1 MSTILVIDD
10 NPVLH
15 RSIERALAG
24 EGYTLLHETTCGGGL
39 NALTQSPVD
48 LVLLDLDLPGRQE
61 SSLLPR
67 MRQQS
72 PQLKTILLS
81 NQESPEIVLEA
92 LAQQACDLLINPF
105 EDQDLRALIRSA
117 LEECAAPR
125 IRVLSAEPHWIQL
138 EVPCDLNI
146 VPPLQKLLT
155 QLRSDLP
162 EEIRDGLAYA
172 FRELL
177 NNAIEHGGKLDPS
190 LFVEVACIRL
200 KHAILY
206 WIKDPGEGFNP
217 TQLAHAAV
225 SNPEHDPFHHVRV
238 RDQKGLRAGGFGI
251 LLANQMVDE
260 LVYNQRHNELLFV
273 KYLPPETS

>member
-10 NPVLH
+10 DPTLH
-15 RSIERALAG
+15 VSIERALAG
-24 EGYTLLHETTCGGGL
+24 EGYTLLHERTGTGGL
-39 NALTQSPVD
+39 EALAQGPVD
-48 LVLLDLDLPGRQE
+48 LVLLDLDLPGRWE
-61 SSLLPR
+61 AALLTR
-67 MRQQS
+67 IRKQS
-72 PQLKTILLS
+72 PLVKLILITS
-81 NQESPEIVLEA
+81 HESPEIVVEA
-92 LAQQACDLLINPF
+92 LAQQACDLLIKPF
-105 EDQDLRALIRSA
+105 EDEDLRALTRSV
-117 LEECAAPR
+117 LVECAAPQ

-138 EVPCDLNI
+138 AVPCDLNI
-146 VPPLQKLLT
+146 VPPLQKLLS
-155 QLRSDLP
+155 QLRADLP
-162 EEIRDGLAYA
+162 DEVREGLAYA

-217 TQLAHAAV
+217 SQLAHAAV

-273 KYLPPETS
+273 KYLLPDL

>member
-10 NPVLH
+10 DPTLH
-15 RSIERALAG
+15 ISIERALTG
-24 EGYTLLHETTCGGGL
+24 EGYTLLHERTGTGGL
-39 NALTQSPVD
+39 EALAQGPVD
-48 LVLLDLDLPGRQE
+48 LVLLDLDLPGRRE
-61 SSLLPR
+61 SALLTR
-67 MRQQS
+67 MRKQS
-72 PQLKTILLS
+72 PLVKFILITS
-81 NQESPEIVLEA
+81 HESPEIVVEA
-92 LAQQACDLLINPF
+92 LAQQACDLLIKPF
-105 EDQDLRALIRSA
+105 EDEDLRALTRSV
-117 LEECAAPR
+117 LVECAAPQ

-138 EVPCDLNI
+138 AVPCDLNI
-146 VPPLQKLLT
+146 VPPLQKLLS
-155 QLRSDLP
+155 QLRADLP
-162 EEIRDGLAYA
+162 DEVREGLAYA

-217 TQLAHAAV
+217 SQLAHAAV

-273 KYLPPETS
+273 KYLLPDL

>member
-10 NPVLH
+10 DPVLH
-15 RSIERALAG
+15 LSIESALVG
-24 EGYTLLHETTCGGGL
+24 EGYTLIHETTGVGGL
-39 NALTQSPVD
+39 AVLTHNPVD
-48 LVLLDLDLPGRQE
+48 LVLLDLDLPNRQD
-61 SSLLPR
+61 SFLLAR
-67 MRQQS
+67 MRQEF
-72 PQLKTILLS
+72 PQLKIILICS
-81 NQESPEIVLEA
+81 QENPEIVLEA
-92 LAQQACDLLINPF
+92 LAHQTCDLLLKSF
-105 EDQDLRALIRSA
+105 EEQDLRALIRST
-117 LEECAAPR
+117 LEECAAPQ

-190 LFVEVACIRL
+190 LFVQVTCIRL

-225 SNPEHDPFHHVRV
+225 SNPEHDPFHHVRI

-260 LVYNQRHNELLFV
+260 LVYNQQHNELLFV
-273 KYLPPETS
+273 KYLQTPTE

>member
-10 NPVLH
+10 DPTLH
-15 RSIERALAG
+15 VSIERALTG
-24 EGYTLLHETTCGGGL
+24 EGYTLLHERTGTGGL
-39 NALTQSPVD
+39 EALAQGPVD
-48 LVLLDLDLPGRQE
+48 LVLLDLDLPGRWE
-61 SSLLPR
+61 AALLTR
-67 MRQQS
+67 IRKQS
-72 PQLKTILLS
+72 PLVKLILITS
-81 NQESPEIVLEA
+81 HESPEIVVEA
-92 LAQQACDLLINPF
+92 LAQQACDLLIKPF
-105 EDQDLRALIRSA
+105 EDQDLRALTRSV
-117 LEECAAPR
+117 LVECAAPQ

-138 EVPCDLNI
+138 AVPCDLNI
-146 VPPLQKLLT
+146 VPPLQKLLS
-155 QLRSDLP
+155 QLRADLP
-162 EEIRDGLAYA
+162 DEVREGLAYA

-217 TQLAHAAV
+217 SQLAHAAV

-273 KYLPPETS
+273 KYLPRETS